1 MIGLV
6 MAAIA
11 KCTWGSRAMKTALIL
26 LLVTLNIPIV
36 ADATNRPP
44 HTERP
49 ECCHDIRGCG
59 RRDCN

>member
-1 MIGLV
+1 
-6 MAAIA
+6 
-11 KCTWGSRAMKTALIL
+11 MKTALIL
-26 LLVTLNIPIV
+26 LLVTLNIPLV